1 VKIGLSGQ
9 SWTFCV
15 VTRLDSVLTIHTSS
29 PFVYEWMSA
38 IVLSDIAFLSAHL
51 EIRHAEALAKKAK
64 SVRIS
69 SGAGSANGGL
79 KRVY

>member
-1 VKIGLSGQ
+1 ML
-9 SWTFCV
+9 
-15 VTRLDSVLTIHTSS
+15 
-29 PFVYEWMSA
+29 A
-38 IVLSDIAFLSAHL
+38 IVLGDIPSLSTHL

-64 SVRIS
+64 SVRMS

>member
-1 VKIGLSGQ
+1 M
-9 SWTFCV
+9 
-15 VTRLDSVLTIHTSS
+15 RY
-29 PFVYEWMSA
+29 VYEWMSA